1 MPGAPLVEIAAAP
14 IPAGGEAEWFAGEDG
29 ARLRAALFPTG
40 GPARGSVVVS
50 PGRTEPIEK
59 YFEVVR
65 DLTARGF
72 VVLVH
77 DWRGQGLSHRLLADR
92 LLGHADGFEPF
103 LSDHRQLIAAFEARL
118 PKPWFALGHSMG
130 GCLALL
136 ALASGETRF
145 SGAVLSAP
153 MLGLRTAPIPRPIGR
168 SLATV
173 FSRVGRGGAAITRS
187 GGETAGFEN
196 NVLTH
201 DRDRYVRN
209 QAQVAACPELAL
221 GSPTWGWLNF
231 AFSAIGALQR
241 GPGLARLRMP
251 FTVVGAGDDRL
262 VDNAGQKQAVARAP
276 AGRFIEIPGAF
287 HEILQETDPIRAAF
301 WSEFD
306 RLVERAGEAI

>member
-1 MPGAPLVEIAAAP
+1 MTAGAPLVEIATAP
-14 IPAGGEAEWFAGEDG
+14 IPAGGAAEWFAGEDG
-29 ARLRAALFPTG
+29 ARLRAALFPTA
-40 GPARGSVVVS
+40 GPVRGSVVVS

-59 YFEVVR
+59 YFEVVG
-65 DLTARGF
+65 DLTGRGF

-77 DWRGQGLSHRLLADR
+77 DWRGQGLSHRLLTDR

-103 LSDHRQLIAAFEARL
+103 LSDHAALIGAFESRL

-136 ALASGETRF
+136 VLASGERRF

-173 FSRVGRGGAAITRS
+173 FSRLGRGGAAITR
-187 GGETAGFEN
+187 GGGQVAAFEN

-201 DRDRYVRN
+201 DRDRYERN
-209 QAQVAACPELAL
+209 QAQVAACPDLAL
-221 GSPTWGWLNF
+221 GGPTWGWLDF
-231 AFSAIGALQR
+231 AFSAIKVLER
-241 GPGLARLRMP
+241 GPGLARMETS
-251 FTVVGAGDDRL
+251 FTVVGAGGDRL
-262 VDNAGQKQAVARAP
+262 VDNGGQRRVVARAP

-287 HEILQETDPIRAAF
+287 HEILQETDAIRAAF

-306 RLVERAGEAI
+306 RLVERAA